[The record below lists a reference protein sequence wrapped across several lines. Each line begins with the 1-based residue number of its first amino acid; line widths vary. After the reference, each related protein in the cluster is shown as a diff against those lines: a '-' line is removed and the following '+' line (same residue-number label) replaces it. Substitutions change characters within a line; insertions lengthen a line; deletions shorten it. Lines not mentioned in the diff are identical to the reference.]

1 MTKPNALILRAPGT
15 NCDVETA
22 FAFERAGAAAERLHI
37 NRLLESPRLFEKFQ
51 ILCIPGGF
59 SYGDDLGA
67 GRILGLQ
74 VQVRLGEHL
83 DRFKESGKL
92 ILGIC
97 NGFQVLMKTHVL
109 VSADEND
116 VPEATLTSNDS
127 GRYEDRWM
135 RLAAVASPCVFLR
148 GLTDLELPVAHAEGK
163 FVARNSDVLTQM
175 ARQGRLAL
183 RYRPRPC
190 SGEAPNAASS
200 SAAGAAAGAT
210 SATAAGS
217 RAGDD
222 LSREPVVPYPDN
234 PNGAEANVAGICDA
248 TGRVLG
254 LMPHP
259 ERCITRT
266 QHPRWTRGEGREP
279 GDGLALFR
287 NAVEFFA

>member
-1 MTKPNALILRAPGT
+1 MTKPYALILRAPGT

-22 FAFERAGAAAERLHI
+22 FAFEQAGATAERWHV
-37 NRLLESPRLFEKFQ
+37 NRLLENPQLFDKFQ

-74 VQVRLGEHL
+74 VQVRLGAHL
-83 DRFKESGKL
+83 DRFKAAGKL

-97 NGFQVLMKTHVL
+97 NGFQVLLKTHVL

-127 GRYEDRWM
+127 GRYEDRWV
-135 RLAAVASPCVFLR
+135 RLAVAESPCVFLR
-148 GLTDLELPVAHAEGK
+148 GLTELELPVAHAEGK
-163 FVARNSDVLTQM
+163 FVARNAAVLADLASQ
-175 ARQGRLAL
+175 RRLVL

-190 SGEAPNAASS
+190 SAVP
-200 SAAGAAAGAT
+200 SAEKANIPAGPDPT
-210 SATAAGS
+210 I
-217 RAGDD
+217 
-222 LSREPVVPYPDN
+222 EPAVPYPDN
-234 PNGAEANVAGICDA
+234 PNGAEANVAGVCDT

-259 ERCITRT
+259 ERYITRT

-279 GDGLALFR
+279 GEGLALFR